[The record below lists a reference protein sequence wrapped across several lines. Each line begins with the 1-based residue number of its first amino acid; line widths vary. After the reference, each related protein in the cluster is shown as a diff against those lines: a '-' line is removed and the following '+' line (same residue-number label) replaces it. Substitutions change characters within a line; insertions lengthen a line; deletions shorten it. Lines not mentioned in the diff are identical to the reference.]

1 VTTPP
6 PVVTTTRPEPTP
18 DPNGIIVDP
27 CGDGKVYQGYSMKE
41 GLNDWEE
48 DHKFSRVIR
57 DRKTPK
63 EERLCHPNSDIFVN
77 EEGQR
82 YCFKKPD
89 DPTERVGEMQY
100 KVKCKSADE
109 SRGTTA
115 ITGTTASTETTAS
128 TDSTVSSGTAD
139 DDRDD
144 VRQSLLTDI
153 QDGLD
158 VIRSDKQQ
166 GTEER
171 ENKVKKELDNLT
183 SYNSLV

>member
-1 VTTPP
+1 MSLKSYFLALKKYLCEIYLNFGGA
-6 PVVTTTRPEPTP
+6 RQFL
-18 DPNGIIVDP
+18 NGP
-27 CGDGKVYQGYSMKE
+27 LTLTNTFSYA
-41 GLNDWEE
+41 EE

-82 YCFKKPD
+82 FCFKRPD

-109 SRGTTA
+109 SSGTTA

-139 DDRDD
+139 DDRGKGNFKF
-144 VRQSLLTDI
+144 TI
-153 QDGLD
+153 F
-158 VIRSDKQQ
+158 
-166 GTEER
+166 
-171 ENKVKKELDNLT
+171 
-183 SYNSLV
+183 